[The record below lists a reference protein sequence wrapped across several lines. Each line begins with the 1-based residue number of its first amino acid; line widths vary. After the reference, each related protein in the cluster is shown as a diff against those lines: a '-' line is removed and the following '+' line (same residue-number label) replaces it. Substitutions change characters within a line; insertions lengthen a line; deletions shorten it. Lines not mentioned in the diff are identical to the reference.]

1 MNQPLEDSVAATYR
15 ARASTVRD
23 APGLAERAIARGRR
37 VRRQRRAYGGLA
49 VVAAVAVAVGT
60 STLLADRDGSR
71 SPASPVSTPSGQPA
85 SPAPP
90 TFLPKDAFTRPWD
103 SLPVGPPTNVP
114 FAIGPGIFS
123 GSERITLPTKDSP
136 IGEVQDVGS
145 GYLVYNRQFGSRP
158 GTVGLVSDDGSYRR
172 LDKGV
177 GGGFVLDSRAERA
190 AWVNWHARSGPPR
203 TTLKVVS
210 LPDGKEFAR
219 QVVDGI
225 WDVVGFSEDR
235 LVLEDFVQ
243 SQPSS
248 WDPATGVVTEIPL
261 PWPSPPGRAV
271 EVQAGGGLLL
281 FGGLLPGDGSET
293 DCPAAVLTS
302 RPQDKLW
309 EQCAVDFW
317 YSAVSPDG
325 ALVAAADLPTKRAA
339 PPAVLDAATGQVVQ
353 RWKMPEDVEVFD
365 VVWEDPEHVLFLV
378 NHDDASSEV
387 SALIRCRVGE
397 GTCERVPTPPKGY
410 ITALGGT

>member
-37 VRRQRRAYGGLA
+37 VRRQRRAYSGLA
-49 VVAAVAVAVGT
+49 VVAAVALTVGT
-60 STLLADRDGSR
+60 PALLGERDGSR

-90 TFLPKDAFTRPWD
+90 TSVPKDAFTRTWD
-103 SLPVGPPTNVP
+103 SLPVGAPTNVP

-136 IGEVQDVGS
+136 IGEVQDIGS
-145 GYLVYNRQFGSRP
+145 DYLVYNRRFGSRP

-190 AWVNWHARSGPPR
+190 AWVSWHVRSEPVR
-203 TTLKVVS
+203 TTLTVVS
-210 LPDGKEFAR
+210 LPDGKESAR
-219 QVVDGI
+219 RVVDGV
-225 WDVVGFSEDR
+225 WDAVGFSENG
-235 LVLEDFVQ
+235 LVLESNTFFVQ

-261 PWPSPPGRAV
+261 PWPSPPGGAV

-281 FGGLLPGDGSET
+281 FGGLPPGY
-293 DCPAAVLTS
+293 VLTS
-302 RPQDKLW
+302 RPQDLLW
-309 EQCAVDFW
+309 EQCDVDFW
-317 YSAVSPDG
+317 RTAVSPGG
-325 ALVAAADLPTKRAA
+325 ALVAAVDFPTENVA
-339 PPAVLDAATGQVVQ
+339 PPAVLDAATGEVVQ
-353 RWKMPEDVEVFD
+353 RWRMPPDVKVFD
-365 VVWEDPEHVLFLV
+365 VAWEDPESVIF
-378 NHDDASSEV
+378 AISE
-387 SALIRCRVGE
+387 SYDGYPLWSTLIRCRVGE
-397 GTCERVPTPPKGY
+397 ETRERVPTPGGGL
-410 ITALGGT
+410 ITALGGK